1 MTNILLDLYVNVNQ
15 NIAQLNNNYGSLS
28 MSPTRFTIS
37 ELSKEF
43 AITTRSI
50 RFYEDQGLLSPQR
63 EGQKRIYTAHDRTWL
78 KLILRGKRLGLTLAE
93 ISQILDLYDSS
104 STNNDQQLLVF
115 IEKIKTRQVALQQ
128 QMEDIKALQDELN
141 AAEQRCTNSL
151 SNNSALSSNQSLET
165 QS

>member
-151 SNNSALSSNQSLET
+151 SSNQSLET

>member
-1 MTNILLDLYVNVNQ
+1 
-15 NIAQLNNNYGSLS
+15 
-28 MSPTRFTIS
+28 MSSSTFTIS

-50 RFYEDQGLLSPQR
+50 RFYEDQGLLTPQR
-63 EGQKRIYTAHDRTWL
+63 DGQKRIYTAHDRTWL

-115 IEKIKTRQVALQQ
+115 IEKIKIRQAALMQ
-128 QMEDIKALQDELN
+128 QMEDIKALQDELD
-141 AAEQRCTNSL
+141 AAELRCTNSL
-151 SNNSALSSNQSLET
+151 SKNSALSNNHSLET

>member
-1 MTNILLDLYVNVNQ
+1 
-15 NIAQLNNNYGSLS
+15 
-28 MSPTRFTIS
+28 MSSSTFTIS

-50 RFYEDQGLLSPQR
+50 RFYEDQGLLTPQR
-63 EGQKRIYTAHDRTWL
+63 DGQKRIYTAHDRTWL

-104 STNNDQQLLVF
+104 STNNDQQLFVF
-115 IEKIKTRQVALQQ
+115 IEKIKIRQAALMQ
-128 QMEDIKALQDELN
+128 QMEDIKALQDELD

-151 SNNSALSSNQSLET
+151 SKNSALSNNHSLET
-165 QS
+165 QP

>member
-1 MTNILLDLYVNVNQ
+1 
-15 NIAQLNNNYGSLS
+15 
-28 MSPTRFTIS
+28 MSSSTFTIS

-50 RFYEDQGLLSPQR
+50 RFYEDQGMLTPQR
-63 EGQKRIYTAHDRTWL
+63 DGQKRIYTAHDRTWL

-115 IEKIKTRQVALQQ
+115 IEKIKIRQAALKQ
-128 QMEDIKALQDELN
+128 QMEDIKALQDELD

-151 SNNSALSSNQSLET
+151 SKNSALSNNHYLET
-165 QS
+165 QP

>member
-1 MTNILLDLYVNVNQ
+1 
-15 NIAQLNNNYGSLS
+15 
-28 MSPTRFTIS
+28 MSSSTFTIS

-50 RFYEDQGLLSPQR
+50 RFYEDQGLLTPQR
-63 EGQKRIYTAHDRTWL
+63 DAQKRIYTAHDRTWL

-115 IEKIKTRQVALQQ
+115 IEKIKIRQAALKQ
-128 QMEDIKALQDELN
+128 QMEDIKALQDELD
-141 AAEQRCTNSL
+141 AAELRCTNSL
-151 SNNSALSSNQSLET
+151 SKNSALSNNHSLET
-165 QS
+165 QP

>member
-1 MTNILLDLYVNVNQ
+1 
-15 NIAQLNNNYGSLS
+15 
-28 MSPTRFTIS
+28 MSSSTFTIS

-50 RFYEDQGLLSPQR
+50 RFYEDQGLLTPQR
-63 EGQKRIYTAHDRTWL
+63 DGQKRIYTAHDRTWL

-115 IEKIKTRQVALQQ
+115 IEKIKIRQAALKQ
-128 QMEDIKALQDELN
+128 QMEDIKALQDELD

-151 SNNSALSSNQSLET
+151 SKNSALSNNHSLET
-165 QS
+165 QP

>member
-15 NIAQLNNNYGSLS
+15 NIQQLNNNYGPLS
-28 MSPTRFTIS
+28 RSSSTFTIS

-50 RFYEDQGLLSPQR
+50 RFYEDQGLLTPQR
-63 EGQKRIYTAHDRTWL
+63 DGLKRIYTAHDRTWL

-104 STNNDQQLLVF
+104 STNNDQQLLVL

-151 SNNSALSSNQSLET
+151 SSNQPMET

>member
-1 MTNILLDLYVNVNQ
+1 
-15 NIAQLNNNYGSLS
+15 
-28 MSPTRFTIS
+28 MSSNTFTIS

-50 RFYEDQGLLSPQR
+50 RFYEDQGLLTPLR

-115 IEKIKTRQVALQQ
+115 IEKIKIRQAALKQ
-128 QMEDIKALQDELN
+128 QMEDIKALQDELD
-141 AAEQRCTNSL
+141 AAERRCNSSL
-151 SNNSALSSNQSLET
+151 SSNSALSSNQSLET
-165 QS
+165 